1 MDFLSV
7 CIDLKRKF
15 LEFDELENIIT
26 SNVDIHI
33 LGGFNLHLYLHPP
46 PPPGNTTHFIDI

>member
-33 LGGFNLHLYLHPP
+33 LGGLQLASISPP
-46 PPPGNTTHFIDI
+46 PPPRKYYTFY